1 MKLHYS
7 RRFLFALPLNILVSS
22 SSNVYNKNKPYIR
35 SHHTPTTTS
44 RVFRKCDTPSSVY
57 DNDVDIKSV
66 IKQFFDRT
74 SQRFEE
80 YEERMKVKRQKYK
93 EQRDKNAEQI
103 IEKDKMEKSLEEKVE
118 KVCLKYGCGLG
129 GVSASVG
136 LFGGF
141 GIYGWKTSA
150 LAAAKKAAMVEVTA
164 KGATKGMAKVIEL
177 INLEFGVSTLGS
189 QTLETVLNVINYTNE
204 KLISESI
211 YMQYQSTC
219 LCIDPGPVTVTLTVD
234 PEPICIFSWEESLA
248 GLGDKGRFVK
258 EIKVIETA
266 VKTIVSKTENTA
278 GEALKRAAEE
288 GIKSITSAVESI
300 YASCQIAIIASV
312 VTILVIVLI
321 MIIVYLILRYRRKK
335 KMKKKA
341 QYIKLLKE

>member
-7 RRFLFALPLNILVSS
+7 RRFLFALPLNILV
-22 SSNVYNKNKPYIR
+22 
-35 SHHTPTTTS
+35 
-44 RVFRKCDTPSSVY
+44 KCDTPSSVY

-103 IEKDKMEKSLEEKVE
+103 IEKDKMEKSLGEKVE

-129 GVSASVG
+129 GVAGSVG

-141 GIYGWKTSA
+141 GIYGWKTAA
-150 LAAAKKAAMVEVTA
+150 LAAAKKAAMVEATA
-164 KGATKGMAKVIEL
+164 KGATEGMAKVIEL
-177 INLEFGVSTLGS
+177 INLEFGVSTLGA

-219 LCIDPGPVTVTLTVD
+219 LCIDPGPVTVTVTVTLD

-248 GLGDKGRFVK
+248 ALGDKGRFVK
-258 EIKVIETA
+258 EIKVIEKA
-266 VKTIVSKTENTA
+266 VRTIVSKTDNTA

-300 YASCQIAIIASV
+300 YTSCQIAIIASV
-312 VTILVIVLI
+312 VAILIIVLV
-321 MIIVYLILRYRRKK
+321 MIIIYLILRYRRKK

-341 QYIKLLKE
+341 QYTKLLDE

>member
-7 RRFLFALPLNILVSS
+7 RRFLFALPLKILVSS

-44 RVFRKCDTPSSVY
+44 RVFRKCDTQSSNY
-57 DNDVDIKSV
+57 NNDADIKSV

-129 GVSASVG
+129 GVAASVG

-141 GIYGWKTSA
+141 GIYGWKTAA
-150 LAAAKKAAMVEVTA
+150 LAAAKKAVMVEVTA

-177 INLEFGVSTLGS
+177 INLEFGVSTLGA

-219 LCIDPGPVTVTLTVD
+219 LCIDPGPVTVT
-234 PEPICIFSWEESLA
+234 
-248 GLGDKGRFVK
+248 GLGDKGTFVK
-258 EIKVIETA
+258 EIKVIEKA
-266 VKTIVSKTENTA
+266 VRTIVSKTDNTA
-278 GEALKRAAEE
+278 GEALKRATEE

-300 YASCQIAIIASV
+300 YTSCQIAIIASV
-312 VTILVIVLI
+312 VTILI
-321 MIIVYLILRYRRKK
+321 YNT
-335 KMKKKA
+335 
-341 QYIKLLKE
+341 